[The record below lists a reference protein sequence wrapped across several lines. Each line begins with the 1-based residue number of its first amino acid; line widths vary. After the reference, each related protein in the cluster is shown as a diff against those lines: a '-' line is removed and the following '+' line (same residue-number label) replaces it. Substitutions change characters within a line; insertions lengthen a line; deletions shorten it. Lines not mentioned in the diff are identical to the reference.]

1 MVIPA
6 LSIVGR
12 PRHRRGTVLPLV
24 ALTIV
29 AQLSFLALAIDLG
42 MVAISKTQAQQAADL
57 AALTAARSLNGLA
70 ASNYNKSAATT
81 NAQNILSYNRV
92 LGNPIQASQTADN
105 LWLLRLQPDHAVV
118 FR

>member
-1 MVIPA
+1 MVISA

-57 AALTAARSLNGLA
+57 AALTAAQPEWIGG
-70 ASNYNKSAATT
+70 K
-81 NAQNILSYNRV
+81 Q
-92 LGNPIQASQTADN
+92 
-105 LWLLRLQPDHAVV
+105 LQPERSHNE
-118 FR
+118 RTESLEL